1 MRFSDPEINSAVRRL
16 YAVGYRLLSRRE
28 RRIVDVL
35 CAIC

>member
-1 MRFSDPEINSAVRRL
+1 MPFSDLEINRVVRHL
-16 YAVGYRLLSRRE
+16 YAVGYKLLTQRE